1 MIEEGIHQ
9 PWRSE
14 PDIIEGQKRLN
25 LKLWVL
31 ELEVRGSFDWIER
44 KESSLGPFIKGL
56 NTKSPP
62 RDRLG
67 LTFSYEAIPMT
78 WLGYPRPY

>member
-1 MIEEGIHQ
+1 MEG
-9 PWRSE
+9 PM
-14 PDIIEGQKRLN
+14 RLN

-31 ELEVRGSFDWIER
+31 ELEARGEFDWIER
-44 KESSLGPFIKGL
+44 KESSLGLFIKRS

-67 LTFSYEAIPMT
+67 LTFN
-78 WLGYPRPY
+78 